1 MNKYRIYL
9 GLNDSIT
16 KEQIID
22 TDTAYQL
29 VYELIGD
36 CTIQLATGYY
46 QGIKELTLLIDIFTN
61 DSIIEKCQHLNQ
73 LFNQECTIYE
83 ELTTNAEFIYSRPAP
98 ALAVA

>member
-16 KEQIID
+16 KEQLID
-22 TDTAYQL
+22 TETAYQL

-46 QGIKELTLLIDIFTN
+46 QGIKELTLLIDIFT
-61 DSIIEKCQHLNQ
+61 DSNIIEKCKQLNK

-83 ELTTNAEFIYSRPAP
+83 HLQANAEFVYDRPAP

>member
-16 KEQIID
+16 KEQLFN
-22 TDTAYQL
+22 TETAQQL

-36 CTIQLATGYY
+36 CTMQTATGFY
-46 QGIKELTLLIDIFTN
+46 QGIKETTLLIDIFT
-61 DSIIEKCQHLNQ
+61 DSNIIEKCKQLNK

-83 ELTTNAEFIYSRPAP
+83 QLQANAEFVYDRPAP